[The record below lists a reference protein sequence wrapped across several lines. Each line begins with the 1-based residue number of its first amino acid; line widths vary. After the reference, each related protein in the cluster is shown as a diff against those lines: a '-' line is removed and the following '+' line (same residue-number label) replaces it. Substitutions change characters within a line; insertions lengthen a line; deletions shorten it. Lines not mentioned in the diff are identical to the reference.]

1 MLVSQRSLQVKW
13 FHITLNRYEKIFVGV
28 WGWPL
33 QPDFNVTL
41 MLPEF
46 VTLAKKHHVTYAFDV
61 LM

>member
-1 MLVSQRSLQVKW
+1 MLVSQRSSQVQW
-13 FHITLNRYEKIFVGV
+13 LPIMLNRYEIIFVGV

-33 QPDFNVTL
+33 QPDFNITL
-41 MLPEF
+41 MLLEF

>member
-1 MLVSQRSLQVKW
+1 VPVSQRSLQGKW
-13 FHITLNRYEKIFVGV
+13 LRIMLNRYEMIAVGV
-28 WGWPL
+28 WDWPL
-33 QPDFNVTL
+33 QPDFNITL